1 MKANRD
7 RKLTVGR
14 ASNMSIKI
22 GRNQVNMKDFRK
34 RQEAT
39 KRAIKMEI
47 KTSFNIDMGKGNW
60 SFPCCARTEGYVVRE
75 KSALKTFKNL
85 DMFFD
90 DTDEALSVSIE
101 LLSFQHIL
109 T

>member
-22 GRNQVNMKDFRK
+22 GRNQVNMKDLKK
-34 RQEAT
+34 RQETT

-60 SFPCCARTEGYVVRE
+60 SFPCCAGIKEYVVRE
-75 KSALKTFKNL
+75 KSALKNFKNL
-85 DMFFD
+85 DVFFD
-90 DTDEALSVSIE
+90 DTDEALSVSTG
-101 LLSFQHIL
+101 SHIF
-109 T
+109 